1 MGVCVSAGG
10 QSMEEKR
17 RGQRG
22 GKVGRWRRRRGRGGG
37 GVGSNEGRS
46 NGERVDKGGGGRGRE
61 VSDDCFMNFIITKG
75 ISSPTIRTSHSN
87 QYPVDTY

>member
-1 MGVCVSAGG
+1 MR
-10 QSMEEKR
+10 EE
-17 RGQRG
+17 
-22 GKVGRWRRRRGRGGG
+22 GR
-37 GVGSNEGRS
+37 NEGRS